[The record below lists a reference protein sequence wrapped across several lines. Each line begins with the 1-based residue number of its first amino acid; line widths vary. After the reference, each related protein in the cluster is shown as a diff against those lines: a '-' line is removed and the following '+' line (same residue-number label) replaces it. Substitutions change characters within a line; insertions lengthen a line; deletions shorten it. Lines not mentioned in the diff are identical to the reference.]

1 MTSGTSSVRPAN
13 RSKGSSSAGPVSRRA
28 RSAVGPSPSRRSRGG
43 PATLLRPGTVA
54 FGPVTAHPR
63 SSTVALGERHLRL
76 AGTRNLRDVGG
87 YPAGGGRRT
96 RWRTL
101 LRTDALDQLPAA
113 SQAALRDLGVRQVID
128 VRWGHEVD
136 ARPSVFR
143 GSGRV
148 RYRNLPLMPD
158 QAVPEG
164 IAATYRHMYD
174 TRGAALASIAG
185 ALVEPD
191 GLPAV
196 IGCAAGVDR
205 TGVTVGLLLSAVGVP
220 PDVVAGDYALSVES
234 YAGDGVDSGLEDWRG
249 GPITLDCRPE
259 YMLEAIDHLER
270 VHGGAATLLER
281 EGFGAD
287 DLDRLRALLTE
298 PDPEPTAA

>member
-1 MTSGTSSVRPAN
+1 
-13 RSKGSSSAGPVSRRA
+13 
-28 RSAVGPSPSRRSRGG
+28 
-43 PATLLRPGTVA
+43 
-54 FGPVTAHPR
+54 VTANPGF
-63 SSTVALGERHLRL
+63 SPALPGRHLRL

-87 YPAGGGRRT
+87 YPAGDGRRT

-113 SQAALRDLGVRQVID
+113 SQAALHDLGVRQVID

-136 ARPSVFR
+136 AHPSVFR
-143 GSGRV
+143 GSDRV

-158 QAVPEG
+158 EAVPEG

-174 TRGAALASIAG
+174 TRSASLAAIAR

-191 GLPAV
+191 GVPVV

-220 PDVVAGDYALSVES
+220 ADVVAGDYALSVET
-234 YAGDGVDSGLEDWRG
+234 YAGDGADSGLDDWRG
-249 GPITLDCRPE
+249 GSITLDCRPE
-259 YMLEAIDHLER
+259 YMFEALDHLDR
-270 VHGGAATLLER
+270 VHGGARALLER
-281 EGFGAD
+281 EGFGAED
-287 DLDRLRALLTE
+287 VERLRELLTE
-298 PDPEPTAA
+298 PDPEHASA

>member
-1 MTSGTSSVRPAN
+1 
-13 RSKGSSSAGPVSRRA
+13 
-28 RSAVGPSPSRRSRGG
+28 
-43 PATLLRPGTVA
+43 
-54 FGPVTAHPR
+54 VTANPR
-63 SSTVALGERHLRL
+63 SSPALLAERHVRL
-76 AGTRNLRDVGG
+76 AGTRNVRDVGG
-87 YPAGGGRRT
+87 YPAGAGRRT

-101 LRTDALDQLPAA
+101 LRADALDRLPAA
-113 SQAALRDLGVRQVID
+113 SQAALHDLGVRQVID

-143 GSGRV
+143 GSSRV

-174 TRGAALASIAG
+174 TRAAALASIAG

-220 PDVVAGDYALSVES
+220 SEVVAADYALSVES
-234 YAGDGVDSGLEDWRG
+234 FAGDGFDSGLDDWRG
-249 GPITLDCRPE
+249 GSVTLDCRPE
-259 YMLEAIDHLER
+259 YMLEALDHLER
-270 VHGGAATLLER
+270 MHGGAAALLDR
-281 EGFGAD
+281 EGFGGD
-287 DLDRLRALLTE
+287 DLDRLRELLTE
-298 PDPEPTAA
+298 PDPGPSPIA

>member
-1 MTSGTSSVRPAN
+1 MTANPGFSPAL
-13 RSKGSSSAGPVSRRA
+13 P
-28 RSAVGPSPSRRSRGG
+28 
-43 PATLLRPGTVA
+43 
-54 FGPVTAHPR
+54 
-63 SSTVALGERHLRL
+63 ERHLRL

-87 YPAGGGRRT
+87 YPAGDGRRT

-101 LRTDALDQLPAA
+101 LRTDALDRLPAA
-113 SQAALRDLGVRQVID
+113 SQAALHDIGVRQVID

-143 GSGRV
+143 GSDRV

-158 QAVPEG
+158 EAVPEG

-174 TRGAALASIAG
+174 TRSASLAAIAR

-191 GLPAV
+191 GVPVV

-220 PDVVAGDYALSVES
+220 ADVVAGDYALSVET
-234 YAGDGVDSGLEDWRG
+234 YAGDGIDSGLDDWRG
-249 GPITLDCRPE
+249 GSITLDCRPE
-259 YMLEAIDHLER
+259 YMLEALAHLDR
-270 VHGGAATLLER
+270 VHGGAQALLER
-281 EGFGAD
+281 EGFGAAD
-287 DLDRLRALLTE
+287 VERLRELLTE
-298 PDPEPTAA
+298 PDPEHASA

>member
-1 MTSGTSSVRPAN
+1 
-13 RSKGSSSAGPVSRRA
+13 
-28 RSAVGPSPSRRSRGG
+28 
-43 PATLLRPGTVA
+43 
-54 FGPVTAHPR
+54 VTAFPR
-63 SSTVALGERHLRL
+63 SSRAALTERHLRI

-87 YPAGGGRRT
+87 YPAGAGRRT

-113 SQAALRDLGVRQVID
+113 SQAVLHDLGIRQVID

-136 ARPSVFR
+136 ARPNVFR
-143 GSGRV
+143 ASDRV

-158 QAVPEG
+158 EAVPEG

-174 TRGAALASIAG
+174 TRAAALASIAR

-220 PDVVAGDYALSVES
+220 PDVVAGDYALSAQS
-234 YAGDGVDSGLEDWRG
+234 FSGDGTDSGLNDWRG
-249 GPITLDCRPE
+249 GSVTLDCRPE
-259 YMLEAIDHLER
+259 YMLEALDHLER
-270 VHGGAATLLER
+270 VHGGAVALLER
-281 EGFGAD
+281 EGFGGE
-287 DLDRLRALLTE
+287 DLARLRELLTE
-298 PDPEPTAA
+298 PDPAPTAA

>member
-1 MTSGTSSVRPAN
+1 MTTD
-13 RSKGSSSAGPVSRRA
+13 A
-28 RSAVGPSPSRRSRGG
+28 RDHR
-43 PATLLRPGTVA
+43 
-54 FGPVTAHPR
+54 F
-63 SSTVALGERHLRL
+63 ALAERHLRL

-87 YPAGGGRRT
+87 YPAGDGRRT

-101 LRTDALDQLPAA
+101 LRTDALDQLPPA

-128 VRWGHEVD
+128 VRWGHEVE

-143 GSGRV
+143 GSDHV
-148 RYRNLPLMPD
+148 RYVNLPLMPD

-174 TRGAALASIAG
+174 TRSASLAAIAR
-185 ALVEPD
+185 ALVGPD

-220 PDVVAGDYALSVES
+220 ADVVAGDYALSVETF
-234 YAGDGVDSGLEDWRG
+234 AGDGADSGLDDWRG
-249 GPITLDCRPE
+249 GPVTLDCRPE
-259 YMLEAIDHLER
+259 YMFEALDHLDR
-270 VHGGAATLLER
+270 VHGGAPALLER
-281 EGFGAD
+281 EGFGAQD
-287 DLDRLRALLTE
+287 VERLRELLTE
-298 PDPEPTAA
+298 PEPDPERAAT

>member
-1 MTSGTSSVRPAN
+1 MTAN
-13 RSKGSSSAGPVSRRA
+13 PSSA
-28 RSAVGPSPSRRSRGG
+28 
-43 PATLLRPGTVA
+43 PALA
-54 FGPVTAHPR
+54 
-63 SSTVALGERHLRL
+63 ERHLRL

-87 YPAGGGRRT
+87 YPAAEGRRT

-113 SQAALRDLGVRQVID
+113 SQAALHDLGVRQVID

-143 GSGRV
+143 GSDRL

-158 QAVPEG
+158 EAVPEG

-174 TRGAALASIAG
+174 TRSASLVAIVRALI
-185 ALVEPD
+185 EPD

-220 PDVVAGDYALSVES
+220 ADVVAGDYALSVEMF
-234 YAGDGVDSGLEDWRG
+234 AGDGVDSGLDDWRA
-249 GPITLDCRPE
+249 GPVTLDCRPE
-259 YMLEAIDHLER
+259 YMLEALDHLDR
-270 VHGGAATLLER
+270 VHGGAAALLER
-281 EGFGAD
+281 EGLGTGD
-287 DLDRLRALLTE
+287 IERLRDLLTE
-298 PDPEPTAA
+298 PDPDRATG

>member
-1 MTSGTSSVRPAN
+1 MRARQPPGPLRGRAVPFAEEPGRPGHPLPDPACGSLRRVTPVPPYRPAL
-13 RSKGSSSAGPVSRRA
+13 AD
-28 RSAVGPSPSRRSRGG
+28 
-43 PATLLRPGTVA
+43 
-54 FGPVTAHPR
+54 
-63 SSTVALGERHLRL
+63 RHLRL

-87 YPAGGGRRT
+87 YPAGDGRRT

-101 LRTDALDQLPAA
+101 YRTDALDQLPAA
-113 SQAALRDLGVRQVID
+113 SQVAFRDLGVRQMID

-136 ARPSVFR
+136 ARPSVFH
-143 GSGRV
+143 GSDRV

-174 TRGAALASIAG
+174 TRSAALATIAR

-220 PDVVAGDYALSVES
+220 ADVVAEDYALSVDS
-234 YAGDGVDSGLEDWRG
+234 FAGDGRGSGLEDWRG
-249 GPITLDCRPE
+249 GSITLDCRPE
-259 YMLEAIDHLER
+259 YMLEALDHLER
-270 VHGGAATLLER
+270 VHGGAAALLER
-281 EGFGAD
+281 EGFGAA
-287 DLDRLRALLTE
+287 DLDRLRELLTE
-298 PDPEPTAA
+298 RTTADVPG